1 MNQSTKTI
9 LDNNGVVQPAL
20 REAPTLAHILL
31 IVDDETEVA
40 DTCARV
46 LKRAGF
52 DCVVANDAPAA
63 FELFDTT
70 HPVLV
75 LSDINL
81 PNGSGFE
88 IARYVRGRS
97 PITPVILMTAQ
108 HTGQVA
114 DQAARAGA
122 SRYLRKPFSNADL
135 TAIVK
140 SLLEVDPG
148 AGIV

>member
-1 MNQSTKTI
+1 MNRSTKTI
-9 LDNNGVVQPAL
+9 QDNKGVVQPAL
-20 REAPTLAHILL
+20 PEAPTLALVLL

-52 DCVVANDAPAA
+52 DSVVAHDVPAA
-63 FELFDTT
+63 LELFDATQ
-70 HPVLV
+70 PALV

-81 PNGSGFE
+81 PNGNGFE

-97 PITPVILMTAQ
+97 AGTPVILMTA
-108 HTGQVA
+108 HHNSQVA
-114 DQAARAGA
+114 DQAERAGA
-122 SRYLRKPFSNADL
+122 SHYLRKPFANADL

-140 SLLEVDPG
+140 SLLKPD
-148 AGIV
+148 AASGIV

>member
-1 MNQSTKTI
+1 
-9 LDNNGVVQPAL
+9 
-20 REAPTLAHILL
+20 LARILL

-46 LKRAGF
+46 LKKVGF
-52 DCVVANDAPAA
+52 DSVVAYDVPAA
-63 FELFDTT
+63 LELFDATQ
-70 HPVLV
+70 PVLV

-81 PNGSGFE
+81 PNGNGFE

-97 PITPVILMTAQ
+97 SVTPVILMTTHHNSQ
-108 HTGQVA
+108 LA

-135 TAIVK
+135 TAMVK
-140 SLLEVDPG
+140 SLLEPDSGPET
-148 AGIV
+148 A